1 MSLSVTSKRHHHFV
15 TSWLSPDAVVV
26 DLGANRGFFSSEINA
41 DYDCKCYA
49 IEAVPSLY
57 GTIQTSTKIRKYNH
71 AITATNGPVTFHMS
85 TQDESG
91 SMGDLPE
98 NLRGES
104 ITVEGITLKTFLDRE
119 GIHQVDLLKMDI
131 EGAEIELFHSL
142 DDNTLGQIKQITVEF
157 HDFLPYFDQKED
169 IRQIKKRMK
178 SLGFLCLPY
187 SMTCHADVIFIHR
200 KRSGLSLSDEFHL
213 RFVDR
218 NLRALKRLCGR
229 VFRAKRN

>member
-1 MSLSVTSKRHHHFV
+1 MYH
-15 TSWLSPDAVVV
+15 
-26 DLGANRGFFSSEINA
+26 
-41 DYDCKCYA
+41 
-49 IEAVPSLY
+49 
-57 GTIQTSTKIRKYNH
+57 TIKTSTKIRKYNH
-71 AITATNGPVTFHMS
+71 AITAVNGPVTFHMS

-104 ITVEGITLKTFLDRE
+104 ITVEGITLKTFLERE
-119 GIHQVDLLKMDI
+119 GIGKVDLLKMDI
-131 EGAEIELFHSL
+131 EGAEIELFQSL
-142 DDNTLGQIKQITVEF
+142 DDETLGRITQITVEF

-178 SLGFLCLPY
+178 SLGFLCIPY
-187 SMTCHADVIFIHR
+187 SMTCHADVIFVHR
-200 KRSGLSLSDEFHL
+200 KRSGISPSEEFHL

-229 VFRAKRN
+229 LLQPKKR